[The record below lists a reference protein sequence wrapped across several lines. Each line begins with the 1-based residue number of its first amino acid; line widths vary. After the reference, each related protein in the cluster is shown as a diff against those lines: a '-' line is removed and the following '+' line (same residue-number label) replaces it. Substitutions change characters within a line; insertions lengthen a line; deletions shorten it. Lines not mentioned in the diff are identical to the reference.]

1 MKHVERK
8 LFVLCEFK
16 KNFQNSKM
24 PKSEQFHMNVNFC
37 FCQTL
42 FVMVHR
48 SDKQNKI
55 EAVRNIIARNPKNS
69 VRKCSQEIGISKT
82 QVQRILASDLE
93 A

>member
-1 MKHVERK
+1 
-8 LFVLCEFK
+8 
-16 KNFQNSKM
+16 M

-37 FCQTL
+37 FSQTL

-55 EAVRNIIARNPKNS
+55 EAVRNIIARNPKTS